1 MLKNNKFDEKNC
13 YWLLARYNSS
23 QEALSLRDD
32 LFVKRGDWQVEMA
45 LNTKWDF
52 LFGLIK

>member
-23 QEALSLRDD
+23 QEALSLRAD

-45 LNTKWDF
+45 LNTK
-52 LFGLIK
+52 